1 MHISV
6 VLNNVFL
13 FVSSASSHNKR
24 RRTLVAITPLPH
36 YSDMD
41 TPELK
46 NKLTRFGVRPLPKR
60 QMILKLK
67 EIHQYTHQLVSSDSE
82 GEAPSAGCTA
92 RTKHPHTSSEVP
104 GNRPASCAQR
114 VTFKEPRAPAA
125 VSPLKPHREEEAE
138 LLSASQGSNTSST
151 AAKLCLSSD
160 SDSDGGISASQAVN
174 RLQDRLRAVRS
185 LILSDSRLY
194 SQILQYQPLVLSQL
208 QERLK
213 AAGIRLGAAKLV
225 DYLDSQ
231 CITFT
236 TAKPGQS
243 ASSRRRGK
251 RTAKGT
257 KAARDRGVG
266 RKRAVTAMI

>member
-1 MHISV
+1 M
-6 VLNNVFL
+6 
-13 FVSSASSHNKR
+13 
-24 RRTLVAITPLPH
+24 PH
-36 YSDMD
+36 FSDMD

-46 NKLTRFGVRPLPKR
+46 NKLNRFGVRPLPKR

-82 GEAPSAGCTA
+82 GEAPSVGHAA
-92 RTKHPHTSSEVP
+92 QTKRPPTGSEVP

-114 VTFKEPRAPAA
+114 VKFKEPRAPSA
-125 VSPLKPHREEEAE
+125 VSPLKANREEEAE

-151 AAKLCLSSD
+151 AASEESERSNPELCPSSD
-160 SDSDGGISASQAVN
+160 SDSDCGISASQSAN

-185 LILSDSRLY
+185 FILSDSGLY

-213 AAGIRLGAAKLV
+213 AAGIRLGAAKLA

-236 TAKPGQS
+236 TAKPGHS
-243 ASSRRRGK
+243 APSRRRGK
-251 RTAKGT
+251 KTGKGA
-257 KAARDRGVG
+257 KAAGG
-266 RKRAVTAMI
+266 SAAGSKRAVTAAI